1 MRSFLASLERAGNL
15 RKQQWSERK
24 KGASTLFMTVP
35 FFKLRQF
42 RSNKCCPTH
51 SKQLHPDL
59 AIFTEYIDRRC
70 IRYLISAD
78 VYRPTNGAVRLR
90 ITLTIVYLPAGKQK
104 SCQGELMAYVI
115 CVRQILGALLL
126 IFSPV

>member
-1 MRSFLASLERAGNL
+1 
-15 RKQQWSERK
+15 
-24 KGASTLFMTVP
+24 MTVP

-104 SCQGELMAYVI
+104 SCQGPTKDTSI
-115 CVRQILGALLL
+115 RSHSSIDQL
-126 IFSPV
+126 IDSPPL